1 MLGVLQGSILRSLL
15 FNITLCHLLFLNM
28 DTPYI
33 TESSIGKVIEKSD
46 NTLKMLFQWFS
57 DNQMKANLVKCHFL
71 CS

>member
-33 TESSIGKVIEKSD
+33 TGSSIGKVIEKSD

-57 DNQMKANLVKCHFL
+57 DNQMKANLDKCQFL
-71 CS
+71 RS